1 LLRQFLDTADEIEGL
16 LMVVL
21 APQAF
26 LMDSRRGVD
35 RYEAL
40 KLRVWDDIR
49 PKHRQNPLASL
60 VRIQRKSGFSIE
72 ERTPENCRGGTNLKE
87 HHLNGVLDYHKDW
100 LQHQIDGSYEVGV
113 IEDSDG
119 HLMVGATNS
128 VSSSGILGGTSGT
141 SASCAE

>member
-1 LLRQFLDTADEIEGL
+1 MRSQLPANGHHMRKT
-16 LMVVL
+16 
-21 APQAF
+21 
-26 LMDSRRGVD
+26 VD
-35 RYEAL
+35 RGEGRGCATYGGEIIR
-40 KLRVWDDIR
+40 RVIPR
-49 PKHRQNPLASL
+49 MTLNSR
-60 VRIQRKSGFSIE
+60 RIQRKSGFSIE

-100 LQHQIDGSYEVGV
+100 LQHQIDDSYEVGV

-128 VSSSGILGGTSGT
+128 VSSPGILGGTSGT